1 MSEEDNL
8 ALWNQVRLTNPE
20 YTKKAS
26 NGRFE
31 FTTVDPQYQLQEATK
46 LWGPYGS
53 KWGLRDC
60 RFTPIETGEVLSM
73 MLEAEFFYPDGH
85 FPIAV
90 DLKFRPGSD
99 CVKMLMTSARSK
111 ALSYLGFAADVFM
124 GKFDDAAYVKD
135 VGRTFS
141 GSEAMDA
148 FVKIAGA
155 KIDAAKTTKDIEAC
169 EAKVISML
177 GDGTIDQ
184 ASAEMLL
191 DRCSLMK
198 GAMKK

>member
-1 MSEEDNL
+1 MNEEDNL

-135 VGRTFS
+135 AERVFS
-141 GSEAMDA
+141 GSESMNA
-148 FVKIAGA
+148 FIKIAIA
-155 KIDAAKTTKDIEAC
+155 KIDAAKSVSDVDAC
-169 EAKVISML
+169 LHRVTSML
-177 GDGTIDQ
+177 NDGTIDQ
-184 ASAEMLL
+184 DSA
-191 DRCSLMK
+191 DSLMSMCK
-198 GAMKK
+198 TKRQGLNK